1 MSRLESCRTAPGQ
14 AFARTLS
21 KISAAAHSGRARSRR
36 TFNRNNVRSWK
47 WSTAT
52 MLEMTDCNW
61 ASAILYNSVACTNAK
76 CVWKN
81 SHDHGNVKS
90 LHLRCRWMRVRAV
103 GGVRGVSTVLWGTF
117 ENQRQRYRAEAILR
131 GKACRDESKV
141 CSFPAGKWVTG
152 L

>member
-103 GGVRGVSTVLWGTF
+103 GAFGECRRCCGAPSRINDSDIEPKRSFAAKRAVTSRKSVHF
-117 ENQRQRYRAEAILR
+117 QREN
-131 GKACRDESKV
+131 G
-141 CSFPAGKWVTG
+141 
-152 L
+152 